1 VSEYANVTEQSA
13 IRAGDGGFNVSVA
26 GNTTLKGGAITSSQ
40 KAVNTNS
47 NSFISSG
54 TVSLINADNNAHFQA
69 DSVAISAGVTGAGEV
84 AQPLNSVGIGS
95 KSGNVNNTTL
105 AAITGVAG
113 NLHARTGD
121 AQTGISKIFD
131 ASSVKAD
138 VQSQVTITSEFGKQ
152 ASKAVGDYADSK
164 LRDAIAQGNQAN
176 IDDWKEGGTARLS
189 LHALVGGLT
198 GNLSGAA
205 GAIASQSFVPIVG
218 NALNS
223 IDIPIEVKQAFVLAA
238 GTTVGSA
245 IGGTAGAASSY
256 NATYNNYLTH
266 AEDMQRN
273 ALRKAQN
280 ANNCDKTCEEDLT
293 LLDAIDESRDSEIQ
307 NVISLCRKVRTAN
320 NCLAV
325 ARHYADVNGY
335 GFASAKYESA
345 GRTGS
350 PFSFNGYL
358 VNKGTDDEH
367 YEVPQIK
374 LPNGTTKPDP
384 GGFSYGMFQLSAS
397 SGGVQEFLNYLR
409 NPYSS
414 REAMGFFIELI
425 TAGGLDAAKKG
436 DIKFVK
442 KFMELTQR
450 DPQFIEYQ
458 FESINQTGLKKHIV
472 SGLRDLGYEFKDLE
486 PMEKEALFSVV
497 VQNGGA
503 GAYRAASYV
512 MFGSFFQKRMEY
524 IDAVRQGNELIKQS
538 NINQEEQIKLLK
550 NLDNS
555 TLDEKA
561 QMGLEIKKLGEE
573 IARQKEKINANN
585 GYIQGIRD
593 WLKVSGAIGP
603 LDDEMFINA
612 LYDWRIKSR
621 PTEAASRYIPER
633 DMLLK
638 MLKEKNANKAQK

>member
-1 VSEYANVTEQSA
+1 
-13 IRAGDGGFNVSVA
+13 
-26 GNTTLKGGAITSSQ
+26 
-40 KAVNTNS
+40 
-47 NSFISSG
+47 
-54 TVSLINADNNAHFQA
+54 
-69 DSVAISAGVTGAGEV
+69 
-84 AQPLNSVGIGS
+84 
-95 KSGNVNNTTL
+95 
-105 AAITGVAG
+105 
-113 NLHARTGD
+113 
-121 AQTGISKIFD
+121 
-131 ASSVKAD
+131 
-138 VQSQVTITSEFGKQ
+138 
-152 ASKAVGDYADSK
+152 
-164 LRDAIAQGNQAN
+164 
-176 IDDWKEGGTARLS
+176 LS

-205 GAIASQSFVPIVG
+205 GAVASQSFVPIVG

-223 IDIPIEVKQAFVLAA
+223 IDIPIEVKQAIVLAA

-256 NATYNNYLTH
+256 NATSNNYLTH

-280 ANNCDKTCEEDLT
+280 VNNCDKTCEEDLT

-358 VNKGTDDEH
+358 VNKGTDDER

-384 GGFSYGMFQLSAS
+384 GGFSYGMFQLSAKA
-397 SGGVQEFLNYLR
+397 GGMEEFLKLLK
-409 NPYSS
+409 NPDSS
-414 REAMGFFIELI
+414 KEAKGFYNELI
-425 TAGGLDAAKKG
+425 EVGGLEAARNG
-436 DIKFVK
+436 DKQFVN

-458 FESINQTGLKKHIV
+458 FESINQTGLKKHIIG
-472 SGLRDLGYEFKDLE
+472 GLRDLGYEFNDLE

-497 VQNGGA
+497 VQNGGL

-512 MFGSFFQKRMEY
+512 VRGSYFQKKMEY
-524 IDAVRQGNELIKQS
+524 MFAIRDGKKLAESGDALLNMKIDLLLSKDNASPQ
-538 NINQEEQIKLLK
+538 KLLDIESELSVL
-550 NLDNS
+550 N
-555 TLDEKA
+555 
-561 QMGLEIKKLGEE
+561 KK
-573 IARQKEKINANN
+573 INIQKEKINANAN
-585 GYIQGIRD
+585 YAEGLRD
-593 WLKVSGAIGP
+593 WSKVSGPIGP
-603 LDDEMFINA
+603 LDDEGFIIE

-638 MLKEKNANKAQK
+638 MLRESNEQKAKHPK

>member
-1 VSEYANVTEQSA
+1 MQNLNLRLLKALLGVCLLAGQGFASA
-13 IRAGDGGFNVSVA
+13 
-26 GNTTLKGGAITSSQ
+26 K
-40 KAVNTNS
+40 
-47 NSFISSG
+47 
-54 TVSLINADNNAHFQA
+54 
-69 DSVAISAGVTGAGEV
+69 AISLSESQITTRCLFIEQLELTDLEGRKLPEFDWLRETLV
-84 AQPLNSVGIGS
+84 APQPLNSVGVGS
-95 KSGNVNNTTL
+95 KSGKVNNTTL
-105 AAITGVAG
+105 EAITGVAG
-113 NLHARTGD
+113 KLHARTGD
-121 AQTGISKIFD
+121 TQTDLSKIFD
-131 ASSVKAD
+131 ASSVRAD

-164 LRDAIAQGNQAN
+164 LRDAVAQGNQAN

-205 GAIASQSFVPIVG
+205 GAIASQSFVPVVG
-218 NALNS
+218 NTLNS
-223 IDIPIEVKQAFVLAA
+223 IDIPIEVKQAIVLAA

-245 IGGTAGAASSY
+245 IGGTAGAARSY
-256 NATYNNYLTH
+256 NATSNNYLTH

-280 ANNCDKTCEEDLT
+280 ANNCDKTCEEDLI

-358 VNKGTDDEH
+358 VNKGTNDER

-384 GGFSYGMFQLSAS
+384 GGFSYGMFQLSARR
-397 SGGVQEFLNYLR
+397 GGLEEFLNYLI

-414 REAMGFFIELI
+414 KEAKGFYKELI
-425 TAGGLDAAKKG
+425 EVGGLDAARNG
-436 DIKFVK
+436 DKQFVN

-472 SGLRDLGYEFKDLE
+472 GGLRDLGYEFKDLE

-512 MFGSFFQKRMEY
+512 MFGSFFQKKMEY
-524 IDAVRQGNELIKQS
+524 IDAIRQRNELIKQS
-538 NINQEEQIKLLK
+538 SINQEEQIKLLK

-555 TLDEKA
+555 TLDERA
-561 QMGLEIKKLGEE
+561 QIKLEIRKLDEE
-573 IARQKEKINANN
+573 IAQQRENINASN

-593 WLKVSGAIGP
+593 WLRVSGAIGP

-612 LYDWRIKSR
+612 LYDWRIKTR